1 MIHACPELLSRT
13 SRSICSLL
21 YLKTRRNWTDMMG
34 RGKKGREEGKGKK
47 GVRRDWK
54 EGIGKKGRERREG
67 KEGKGKKGRGKKG
80 LERREGKEG
89 KG

>member
-1 MIHACPELLSRT
+1 
-13 SRSICSLL
+13 
-21 YLKTRRNWTDMMG
+21 MMG

-80 LERREGKEG
+80 LERREDQMHRCIRFLTFGRV
-89 KG
+89 